1 MGWLKKKFQQVTK
14 AATKAVNFVADTA
27 VNTVKAVINDPLP
40 VIAQIAGAAVGIPP
54 AVTAAAVTAVRG
66 GSIEDIAKSAVVAGV
81 VQGVAQNVPIASA
94 AGKSVTATL
103 ADTVGQTT
111 AQAVGQA
118 TTSAITQG
126 AIGGTKAALTGEDIG
141 QGIAAGAI
149 SGAIASGTGSI
160 FTQVQDNPNW
170 GLSPETTKIVAG
182 ATSAGITAEALGQDP
197 DKAIAGFLVNTGVSA
212 LKDEAKA
219 LNSKGTP
226 TNNAGMTPQQIESY
240 VKSAPEPSVE
250 VAKSPVE
257 LSTEQQNF
265 LINSIA
271 GGNNDV
277 VSEVLNRLSDTPS
290 IPVAAAPATPS
301 DLSPITPG
309 DLSSLPPVANVDLM
323 GLDVIPASANPPTP
337 ATTDEVNALIGSGLV
352 EDTGL
357 NYGYEQAPNYIIP
370 PSTEKETPQ
379 AAPPP
384 TKDEISVPVDSGLT
398 KDLGLNYGYEQ
409 APELSPI
416 VEGDV
421 SPLPPVTN
429 VDLTQENIVPES
441 VERTPTTQNEVDALI
456 NSGLVEDAGT
466 NYGYEQAA
474 PEKVAAPVDV
484 GSAKDAG
491 LDYGYEQAPDLSPL
505 TPGDATPLPPV
516 FNVDLTKDD
525 GLNYGYEQAPDF
537 IPATSEKLPE
547 TVAPP
552 TKDEVDALVDSGLI
566 ADAGLN
572 YGYEQAPDL
581 SPLTEGDASPFSP
594 VTNVDLTAENIVP
607 EGVDRTPTTQDEVD
621 ALIDSGLVETLPTPI
636 ESIEPTAPDSGESL
650 SEVVVYPPEDDLE
663 PLIDSGLV
671 EDDGS
676 NYGYEQAPDY
686 KPPAGNVVP
695 SKPVVTVPPSK
706 PVITVPSKPKAVPR
720 QSANTLDDLMLMMQG
735 APITSTEQEE
745 LIKLV
750 KASPYFN
757 ISNPLDIGFFDVPTN
772 QDPVKMAEGG
782 YMDILF
788 PKTQLTMDEILQ
800 ILEGKYHG

>member
-1 MGWLKKKFQQVTK
+1 MGWLKKKFQQAK
-14 AATKAVNFVADTA
+14 KAVTQAVTAVANTV

-54 AVTAAAVTAVRG
+54 AVTAAAVTAIRG

-81 VQGVAQNVPIASA
+81 AQGVAQNIPGAAA
-94 AGKSVTATL
+94 AGKSVTSTL

-111 AQAVGQA
+111 AQAIGQA
-118 TTSAITQG
+118 TTSAIAQG
-126 AIGGTKAALTGEDIG
+126 AVGGTKAALTGQDIG
-141 QGIAAGAI
+141 QGIATGAI

-182 ATSAGITAEALGQDP
+182 ATSAGVTAEALGQDP
-197 DKAIAGFLVNTGVSA
+197 NKAIAGFLVNTGVGA

-309 DLSSLPPVANVDLM
+309 DSASLPPVANVDLM

-370 PSTEKETPQ
+370 PSAEKETPQ

-421 SPLPPVTN
+421 SPLPPVAN
-429 VDLTQENIVPES
+429 VDLTKENIVPES

-484 GSAKDAG
+484 GSTKDAG
-491 LDYGYEQAPDLSPL
+491 LD
-505 TPGDATPLPPV
+505 
-516 FNVDLTKDD
+516 
-525 GLNYGYEQAPDF
+525 YGYEQAPDF

-566 ADAGLN
+566 ADAGLD
-572 YGYEQAPDL
+572 YGYEQAPEL
-581 SPLTEGDASPFSP
+581 SPLTEGDASPFPP
-594 VTNVDLTAENIVP
+594 VTNVDLAAENIAP

-621 ALIDSGLVETLPTPI
+621 ALIDSGLVETLPPPI

-650 SEVVVYPPEDDLE
+650 SEVVVTPPPEDDLE

-676 NYGYEQAPDY
+676 NYGYEQAPDSGPTTEDDGSNYGYEQAPDY
-686 KPPAGNVVP
+686 KPPADNVV
-695 SKPVVTVPPSK
+695 PSK
-706 PVITVPSKPKAVPR
+706 PVITVPPSKPGITVPSRPTPR
-720 QSANTLDDLMLMMQG
+720 QSANTLDDLMSMMQG

-750 KASPYFN
+750 KASPYFS
-757 ISNPLDIGFFDVPTN
+757 ISNPLDIGFFDMPTN